1 MAAALVAVGL
11 RGRHEHLGE
20 AVPAVRSHLGA
31 QKVRLQVLATL
42 AVRLPPAMRSEPV
55 VAHLG
60 RHPGRAAVR
69 GIPPSVAAA
78 RMRVR

>member
-60 RHPGRAAVR
+60 RRQGAVR